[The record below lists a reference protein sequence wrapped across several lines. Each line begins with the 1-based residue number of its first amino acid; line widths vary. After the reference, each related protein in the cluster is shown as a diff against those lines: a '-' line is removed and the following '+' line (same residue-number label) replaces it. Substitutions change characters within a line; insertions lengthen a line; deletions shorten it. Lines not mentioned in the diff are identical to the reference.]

1 MVLDFQKILD
11 KKLKAGPESA
21 GFFLL
26 NLEKSGPLGQVRVLQ
41 FSLKNRCK
49 SLK

>member
-1 MVLDFQKILD
+1 MLD
-11 KKLKAGPESA
+11 KKLKAGPERA

-26 NLEKSGPLGQVRVLQ
+26 NLEKFGPLGQVRVLQ